1 MNIIF
6 WNVNR
11 KRQINKYIYKLITE
25 NKTDIIILAE
35 YCDEAEILKND
46 LYINGY
52 DYEEF
57 SAIACKKI
65 KIFYSKELQL
75 ELCDDNSNYMSVNIK
90 CKGYMFQLFSA
101 HFPSMLHVQNDEREI
116 IAREL
121 KQDINKY
128 EKNIIVGDFNSNP
141 FDKAIMATTCLSA
154 LPTKKIKQRKLYG
167 KTYKMLY
174 NPMWNFFGD
183 FDKYPGTYYY
193 NNSKEIN
200 FYWYMFDQV
209 LISPGLYENFE
220 DNSLRIIK
228 KIDKYSLIKND
239 KIFENISDHLPIFF
253 SLKEE
258 KNGR

>member
-6 WNVNR
+6 WNVN
-11 KRQINKYIYKLITE
+11 KNSHINKYIKKLIIE
-25 NKTDIIILAE
+25 NKADIIILAE
-35 YCDEAEILKND
+35 YCGNVEELKND
-46 LYINGY
+46 LYMNGY

-65 KIFYSKELQL
+65 KILYSKVLQF
-75 ELCDDNSNYMSVNIK
+75 ELCDDNSNYMSTNIK
-90 CKGYMFQLFSA
+90 YKGYMFYLFSA
-101 HFPSMLHVQNDEREI
+101 HFPSMLHVLNNEREI

-121 KQDINKY
+121 KHDINKY
-128 EKNIIVGDFNSNP
+128 EKTIIVGDFNSNP

-154 LPTKKIKQRKLYG
+154 LPTKKIKQRILYG
-167 KTYKMLY
+167 KTYKTLY

-209 LISPGLYENFE
+209 LISPALYNVFE
-220 DNSLRIIK
+220 DESLRIIK
-228 KIDKYSLIKND
+228 KIGEYSLIKNN
-239 KIFENISDHLPIFF
+239 KIFKNISDHLPIFF